1 MIRDAR
7 SGGLPDS
14 ADLIIIGSGAAGIT
28 LALEYL
34 DRPERVV
41 LLEAGGVN
49 FDRAVQQ
56 DYASA
61 AVSPPTH
68 FPGAYGRRRAFGGT
82 TAIWGGRC
90 IPFAPIDFEARDWI
104 PCSGWPVGPEAF
116 SPYLDRAME
125 IMEAG
130 EADFTLK
137 ALAGDRAPLAAD
149 PEGFFDLEHVERFS
163 PPLDFGKRYGPE
175 LARAGNLEV
184 WLHAPVLRIHA
195 ENGRV
200 TGVETPSGRIAA
212 PRVVLA
218 AGGIETARL
227 LLVSG
232 LGGENV
238 GRYYQTHIRLEFG
251 TVIVPSNDRA
261 DYQRSTDGVWCRRYI
276 ALPAGQQRARQL
288 PQAVLRPHNPPVAD
302 PAHGSAILS
311 MMHFLKGVILPE
323 YRAIIAGDGRVE
335 GRAAFDPRGLSGH
348 LRNILLGLGSLLL
361 FSWKWLT
368 LRILRRRKL
377 PSVFVRSRVRRYAI
391 DLQMEQVPNP
401 DSRIL
406 IDPDQRD
413 SHGVPRVRIDWRT
426 TPADRE
432 LLARLVAYLRESGAS
447 GDLIFDVGDIDP
459 ATVDLV
465 PIAHHIGTARMALA
479 PADGVC
485 DPNGELFDTKGLFV
499 AGAATFPTGSFA
511 NPTLLIVMQTL
522 RLAAHLKQTQKEAP
536 RARVEAAAV

>member
-1 MIRDAR
+1 MIHDAKD
-7 SGGLPDS
+7 GGLPES

-34 DRPERVV
+34 GRPERVV
-41 LLEAGGVN
+41 LLEAGGFS

-104 PCSGWPVGPEAF
+104 PFSDWPVGPEAF
-116 SPYLDRAME
+116 SPYLARAME

-130 EADFTLK
+130 AADFTLD
-137 ALAGDRAPLAAD
+137 ALKGDRAPLAED
-149 PEGFFDLEHVERFS
+149 RQNRFDLQHIERFS
-163 PPLDFGKRYGPE
+163 LPLDFGKRYRPE
-175 LARAGNLEV
+175 LERAGNLDV
-184 WLHAPVLRIHA
+184 WLHAPVLKIYA

-200 TGVETPSGRIAA
+200 TGVETPSGMIAA
-212 PRVVLA
+212 PRIVLA

-232 LGGENV
+232 LGGENC
-238 GRYYQTHIRLEFG
+238 GRYYQSHIRLEFG
-251 TVIVPSNDRA
+251 TVVVPSNDRA

-276 ALPAGQQRARQL
+276 ALPAEQQRARQL

-311 MMHFLKGVILPE
+311 MMHFVKGVILPE

-335 GRAAFDPRGLSGH
+335 GGSAFDSRGLSGH
-348 LRNILLGLGSLLL
+348 LRNILLGLGPLLL
-361 FSWKWLT
+361 FAWKWLT

-377 PSVFVRSRVRRYAI
+377 PSVFVRSEVRRYAI

-406 IDPDQRD
+406 IDPEQRD
-413 SHGVPRVRIDWRT
+413 SHGVPRVTIDWRT
-426 TPADRE
+426 TAADRE
-432 LLARLVAYLRESGAS
+432 LLARLVGYLGESGAP
-447 GDLIFDVGDIDP
+447 GELAFDVGDIDP
-459 ATVDLV
+459 ETVQLA
-465 PIAHHIGTARMALA
+465 PITHHIGTARMALA

-485 DPNGELFDTKGLFV
+485 DTNCELFDAKGLFV

-522 RLAAHLKQTQKEAP
+522 RLASHLKRTQLEAEQ
-536 RARVEAAAV
+536 ARVEASAV

>member
-7 SGGLPDS
+7 NGGLPET

-34 DRPERVV
+34 GRPERVV
-41 LLEAGGVN
+41 LLEAGGMR

-61 AVSPPTH
+61 AASPPTH

-90 IPFAPIDFEARDWI
+90 IPFAPIDFEARDWV

-116 SPYLDRAME
+116 SPYLERAME

-130 EADFTLK
+130 AADFTLD
-137 ALAGDRAPLAAD
+137 ALKGDGAPLAD
-149 PEGFFDLEHVERFS
+149 DRGKRFDLQQIERFS
-163 PPLDFGKRYGPE
+163 LPLDFGKRYGPE
-175 LARAGNLEV
+175 LERAANLSV
-184 WLHAPVLRIHA
+184 WLHAPALRIRA

-200 TGVETPSGRIAA
+200 MGVETPSGFIEA
-212 PRVVLA
+212 PRIVLA
-218 AGGIETARL
+218 IGGIETARL

-232 LGGENV
+232 LGGENC
-238 GRYYQTHIRLEFG
+238 GRFYQTHIRLEFG
-251 TVIVPSNDRA
+251 TVTVPSNDRA
-261 DYQRSTDGVWCRRYI
+261 DYQRSKDGVWCRRYI
-276 ALPAGQQRARQL
+276 ALPAEQQRARQL

-311 MMHFLKGVILPE
+311 LMHFVKGVILPE

-335 GRAAFDPRGLSGH
+335 GGTTFDAQGLSGH
-348 LRNILLGLGSLLL
+348 LRNITLGIGPLLL
-361 FSWKWLT
+361 FAWKWLT
-368 LRILRRRKL
+368 LRILKRRKL
-377 PSVFVRSRVRRYAI
+377 PSVFVRSRARRYAI
-391 DLQMEQVPNP
+391 DLQIEQVPNP
-401 DSRIL
+401 DSRIM
-406 IDPDQRD
+406 IDPEQVD
-413 SHGVPRVRIDWRT
+413 SHGVPRVKIDWRT
-426 TPADRE
+426 TAADRE
-432 LLARLVAYLRESGAS
+432 LLARLLSYLGETAAPGELA
-447 GDLIFDVGDIDP
+447 FDCGDIDP

-485 DPNGELFDTKGLFV
+485 DINCELFDAKGLFV

-522 RLAAHLKQTQKEAP
+522 RLASYLKEDRQESQ
-536 RARVEAAAV
+536 RARVEAPAV